1 MFRLDIN
8 DLRFIAVA
16 MVVLFHF
23 KIGYFY
29 GGYAGVDVFFVIS
42 GFLMSEIC
50 KNKVGTKEWV
60 IDFYKKDLKGF
71 IQRLQYAFY
80 FLFSWPSH
88 RLLRRC

>member
-8 DLRFIAVA
+8 GLRFIAVA

-42 GFLMSEIC
+42 GFLMNEIC
-50 KNKVGTKEWV
+50 KE
-60 IDFYKKDLKGF
+60 KG
-71 IQRLQYAFY
+71 
-80 FLFSWPSH
+80 
-88 RLLRRC
+88 